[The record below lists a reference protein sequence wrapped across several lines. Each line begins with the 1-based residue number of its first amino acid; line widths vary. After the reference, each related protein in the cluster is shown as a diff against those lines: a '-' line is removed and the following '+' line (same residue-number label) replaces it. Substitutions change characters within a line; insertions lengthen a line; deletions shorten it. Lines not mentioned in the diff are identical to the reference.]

1 MNRVTFKNITKT
13 GFPLIIKTPDGKKQF
28 TIFVA
33 KGAEL
38 EILDSQISGDV
49 LKKIKHRFLQQIKSE
64 VEITMEAT
72 PEVTPTQ
79 EVPQI
84 FGIST
89 SETEIKEK
97 KYKRNRS

>member
-1 MNRVTFKNITKT
+1 MNRLTFKNITKT

-33 KGAEL
+33 KGSEL
-38 EILDSQISGDV
+38 EILDTQVSGDV
-49 LKKIKHRFLQQIKSE
+49 LKKIKHKFLQQIKSE

-72 PEVTPTQ
+72 PEVTPIQ
-79 EVPQI
+79 EPPKV

-97 KYKRNRS
+97 KFKRNRS